1 MYDKIWTNRSLR
13 RWIMELYEAIKSRRT
28 VREFEDEPISTE
40 ILERIIEAAFSAP
53 TNDHMRDWHYIIV
66 RDKNVTVKLLDIIPK
81 GISDEDMETL
91 IKDWNLSDSLQQ
103 ECYRN
108 AVPKQYRMLFDA
120 SAVIIPLL
128 KQKTDILHSDNLSH
142 LNGFASIWC
151 SIENIFLSA
160 TAEGYGCNLRIPL
173 GNEAEYA
180 RTVLNFP
187 DEYFMPCFIGIGKP
201 KSDIVSVKQKEI
213 NIKERIHWDKY

>member
-1 MYDKIWTNRSLR
+1 MD
-13 RWIMELYEAIKSRRT
+13 LYEAINRRRT
-28 VREFEDEPISTE
+28 VREFEAEPISADV
-40 ILERIIEAAFSAP
+40 LERIIRAAFKAP

-66 RDKNVTVKLLDIIPK
+66 RDKNVTAKLLDIIPK
-81 GISDEDMETL
+81 GISHEDMEAL
-91 IKDWNLSDSLQQ
+91 IKDWDLSDSIQQ

-128 KQKTDILHSDNLSH
+128 KQKTDILHPDNVSH

-151 SIENIFLSA
+151 SIENIFLAA

-173 GNEAEYA
+173 GDEAEHA
-180 RTVLNFP
+180 RTVLGFP
-187 DEYFMPCFIGIGKP
+187 NDYFMPCFIGIGVP
-201 KSDIVSVKQKEI
+201 KSDIVPVTQKEI
-213 NIKERIHWDKY
+213 DIKERIHWDRF